1 MLWIPQDSELETAKT
16 YTSKQNQI
24 NCTWSIQYTT
34 LCCAIWYEQKQGT
47 TSLTIFHQFF
57 S

>member
-24 NCTWSIQYTT
+24 NCTWSI
-34 LCCAIWYEQKQGT
+34 
-47 TSLTIFHQFF
+47 
-57 S
+57 